1 MSHFRR
7 SGSSLL
13 TVLIALVVTTIAV
26 YLLRGFGILT
36 FIPGGVILILIALS
50 LITGIIYGI
59 QKTKRF

>member
-7 SGSSLL
+7 SGSSLF
-13 TVLIALVVTTIAV
+13 TWLIALVATTSAV

>member
-7 SGSSLL
+7 SGSSLFNL
-13 TVLIALVVTTIAV
+13 LIALVAITIAV

-36 FIPGGVILILIALS
+36 FIPGGVILILVALS